1 MTDVVLDLAENYDF
15 FSSFKNKLS
24 KIFLCYY
31 INVCYFHFCE
41 ENGIIKCVAHDLKQ
55 SMQCTNYSYVIVNAY
70 ANTSSPAVHW
80 SISSELDSRHENMP
94 QKHWNL
100 WKYQTQYW
108 TGLRKPNQLCGNFL
122 LCKVTTCEILMHW
135 RRNNISPFRW
145 GTTCSYSLHE
155 KSWRADIHKEMFI
168 ELNMQLATFILSN
181 QMFCT
186 V

>member
-1 MTDVVLDLAENYDF
+1 MCSPRLETVDA
-15 FSSFKNKLS
+15 
-24 KIFLCYY
+24 I
-31 INVCYFHFCE
+31 
-41 ENGIIKCVAHDLKQ
+41 
-55 SMQCTNYSYVIVNAY
+55 TNYSYVIINAH

-135 RRNNISPFRW
+135 GRNNISPFRW
-145 GTTCSYSLHE
+145 GTTSTTAFMRKAE
-155 KSWRADIHKEMFI
+155 EFI
-168 ELNMQLATFILSN
+168 FIKKCLLNSICNLQLLYYQIKCFILLNVDGQRKVSIKKI
-181 QMFCT
+181 T
-186 V
+186 HLGPSG